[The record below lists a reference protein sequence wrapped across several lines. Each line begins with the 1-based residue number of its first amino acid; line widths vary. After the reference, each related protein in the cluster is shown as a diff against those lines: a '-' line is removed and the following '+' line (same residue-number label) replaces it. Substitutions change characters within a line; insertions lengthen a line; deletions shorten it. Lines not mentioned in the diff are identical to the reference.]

1 MAQKRQVMV
10 VDDDPGMFDVIEALL
25 YREGYE
31 LTYVSGG
38 QEALNKLDSIQPD
51 VILLDVMMP
60 GMDGMETCRLL
71 RANDQWKH
79 IPVIM
84 VTALDSKDDLV
95 RALDS
100 GADDFLSKPVN
111 GAELRARVRSM
122 LRIKEQYDILAN
134 TLTLRQD
141 LSNMVV
147 HDLRNP
153 LSSILLSS
161 QLLLMHKQFDE
172 KALTRI
178 ETIQNSAKELNSMIN
193 DLLILAKMDSGK
205 LLLNLTEIDMGWLVE
220 EVITGFQGMAEARS
234 MKLSIQLPS
243 EPCMGLVDTHL
254 FHRLLDNLL
263 SNAIKFSPMNT
274 QITVQVAPLE
284 PDPDPQVSQNEH
296 NQDRDAPQ
304 SHQPVIVRVID
315 EGPGISEEL
324 RQRIF
329 EKYETGDRI
338 SGTNQLGLG
347 LTFCKMVT
355 EAHGGRI
362 YVEENQPQ
370 GSIFIVEI

>member
-1 MAQKRQVMV
+1 LEQKRQIMV

-31 LTYVSGG
+31 LTYVSSGK
-38 QEALNKLDSIQPD
+38 AALDSLDTVQPD

-60 GMDGMETCRLL
+60 GMDGLETCRLL
-71 RANDQWKH
+71 RADSQWKH

-95 RALDS
+95 RALDA

-122 LRIKEQYDILAN
+122 LRIKEQYDTLAN

-161 QLLLMHKQFDE
+161 QLLLMHQQFDD

-193 DLLILAKMDSGK
+193 DLLILAKMEAGK
-205 LLLNLTEIDMGWLVE
+205 LLLNLTEVDIRLLVT
-220 EVITGFQGMAEARS
+220 EVVNGFREIAEARS
-234 MKLSIQLPS
+234 MTLQTFLPDH
-243 EPCMGLVDTHL
+243 PCWHPIDTHL

-263 SNAIKFSPMNT
+263 SNAIKFSPSQTSISVRILDAHLSPDSTN
-274 QITVQVAPLE
+274 QSVTVQVA
-284 PDPDPQVSQNEH
+284 
-296 NQDRDAPQ
+296 
-304 SHQPVIVRVID
+304 D

-329 EKYETGDRI
+329 EKYETGDRF
-338 SGTNQLGLG
+338 SATRQLGLG
-347 LTFCKMVT
+347 LTFCKMVA

-362 YVEENQPQ
+362 YVENNHPT
-370 GSIFIVEI
+370 GSVFSVEI